1 MVGHLLCCL
10 GRDVMQE
17 VDVFVGVEGAHN
29 LGRRPLGTLE
39 QSQHITHP
47 QRQST
52 HQNMHFV
59 EHAIR
64 RD

>member
-1 MVGHLLCCL
+1 MVCHLLRGL
-10 GRDVMQE
+10 GRDVVQK

-29 LGRRPLGTLE
+29 LGRRPLGALQ
-39 QSQHITHP
+39 QSQHTSHP

-52 HQNMHFV
+52 HQNMHLV